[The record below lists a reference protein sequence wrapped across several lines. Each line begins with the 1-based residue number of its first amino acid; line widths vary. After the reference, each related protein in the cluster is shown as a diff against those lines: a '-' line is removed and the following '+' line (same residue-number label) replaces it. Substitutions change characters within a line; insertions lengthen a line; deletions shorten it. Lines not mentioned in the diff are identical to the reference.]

1 MAQRPP
7 ERIAGRRGFQNL
19 GLRLKSAAILAPP
32 VFAGIYFGSPWFDIL
47 IVIAGAAMAWEW
59 VTMCSEGKFDFAG
72 WLMEAGIAICLVA
85 LYVGDPA
92 LSLAVLAVVTGV
104 VGATAGLRHHE
115 SPMRMAMGAVLI
127 GVFCLSFIWLRAV
140 PGAGMELVIWL
151 VVAVWFTDVGG
162 YFFGKTIG
170 GPKLAPKISPNKTWA
185 GLFGGVLLATLWSV
199 AVLSWAREFAIAP
212 VIGAAVGIAVL
223 AQLGD
228 LSVSA
233 VKRRFGVKDA
243 SGLIPGHGGVLD
255 RLDGMLL
262 TGPATAFVLMSS
274 AEGWI

>member
-47 IVIAGAAMAWEW
+47 IGIAGAAMAWEW
-59 VTMCSEGKFDFAG
+59 VTMCSGGKFNLAG
-72 WLMEAGIAICLVA
+72 WLMDAGIATCLVA
-85 LYVGDPA
+85 LYIGDPA
-92 LSLAVLAVVTGV
+92 VSLVVLAF
-104 VGATAGLRHHE
+104 GAGIVAAIAGLRRHE
-115 SPMRMAMGAVLI
+115 SPVRMAMGAVLI

-140 PGAGMELVIWL
+140 PATGMELVIWL

-162 YFFGKTIG
+162 YFFGKAIG
-170 GPKLAPKISPNKTWA
+170 GPKLAPRISPNKTWA
-185 GLFGGVLLATLWSV
+185 GLFGGVFLTTLWSL
-199 AVLSWAREFAIAP
+199 AVLSWAREFAIGP
-212 VIGAAVGIAVL
+212 VVAAAVTIAVL

-262 TGPATAFVLMSS
+262 TGPATVFVLMSS